1 MIPPTPSRSWPALSE
16 HRWLRLFTFT
26 LFYLCQGFP
35 IGLTS
40 VAFPAWLLAQGLD
53 KGAVA
58 GFTALVTAPWGFK
71 LVAGP
76 FMDRFAFPA
85 MGLRRPWVIL
95 AQTLLVLAGLTLLGI
110 HDPDAQLTA
119 LTIACTCMN
128 AFAAMQD
135 VAVDGMAITV
145 FRDDERG
152 TANGFMVAGQ
162 VAGYSFT
169 GWISVVLLNRYGIP
183 AAGVLTAVAVGTVG
197 ALGVAFRE
205 RPGERLLP
213 WSRGEAHPEA
223 PKPERD
229 TPQLALKLLRLFF
242 LPMSLLLMAT
252 EASYRM
258 LEGVALVWHPDMA
271 INLLGFTDE
280 QYAWWVSICSGF
292 AAVVGL
298 LMGVLIDRIG
308 QKRGIIIGL
317 ACNGAVY
324 AALGVL
330 HPSLKDPTFAI
341 VMLGALQLGSQWM
354 FISTV
359 SLFMKICGVR
369 VAATQFS
376 IYMALSNLAR
386 SFGAKLYPPLDTWLG
401 GTGIFVFMAAAYA
414 GAIIFVA
421 FFQLERHKR
430 RLAEMGET

>member
-1 MIPPTPSRSWPALSE
+1 MSSLSSSKAWPALSE
-16 HRWLRLFTFT
+16 HRWLRFATFT

-53 KGAVA
+53 KAAVA
-58 GFTALVTAPWGFK
+58 GFTAVVTAPWGLK
-71 LVAGP
+71 LIAGP
-76 FMDRFAFPA
+76 FMDRLAFPA
-85 MGLRRPWVIL
+85 MGLRRPWVVL

-110 HDPDAQLTA
+110 HDPSTELTA

-135 VAVDGMAITV
+135 VGVDGMAITV

-183 AAGVLTAVAVGTVG
+183 AAGVLTAIAVGSVG
-197 ALGVAFRE
+197 ALALAFRE

-213 WSRGEAHPEA
+213 WTRGEAHPEA
-223 PKPERD
+223 PKPERR
-229 TPQLALKLLRLFF
+229 TLRLVLKLVRLFF
-242 LPMSLLLMAT
+242 LPMGLVLVSV
-252 EASYRM
+252 EVSYRM
-258 LEGVALVWHPDMA
+258 LEGVALVWHPDLA
-271 INLLGFTDE
+271 INELGFTDE
-280 QYAWWVSICSGF
+280 QYSRWVSLCSLASAGL
-292 AAVVGL
+292 GL
-298 LMGVLIDRIG
+298 LMGPLIDRMG

-317 ACNGAVY
+317 ACNGALY
-324 AALGVL
+324 LALRFL
-330 HPSLKDPTFAI
+330 SPALSEPAFAI
-341 VMLGALQLGSQWM
+341 AMLAGVQLGSQWM

-376 IYMALSNLAR
+376 LYMALSNLAR
-386 SFGAKLYPPLDTWLG
+386 SAGVKLYPAIDDWVG
-401 GTGIFVFMAAAYA
+401 GPSVFLFMAAGYLV
-414 GAIIFVA
+414 AIALISVFDLD
-421 FFQLERHKR
+421 QQKR
-430 RLAEMGET
+430 RLAELGET